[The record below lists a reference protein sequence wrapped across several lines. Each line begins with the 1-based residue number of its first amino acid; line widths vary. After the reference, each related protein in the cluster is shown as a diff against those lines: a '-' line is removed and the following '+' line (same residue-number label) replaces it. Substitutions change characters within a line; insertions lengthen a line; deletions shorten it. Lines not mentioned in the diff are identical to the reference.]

1 VLKKARRT
9 IRQRKRLNCSLS
21 DVLIPADSMLSHSS
35 SESAPN
41 DLFSTNFLC
50 HAILICQLAL
60 RSRKSLEVAFSP
72 QLSAISVLS
81 CFLTQN
87 VLIDRVW
94 CVSELH
100 THDSIRI
107 FPFLAISHPCNS
119 MVVHDFMSGII
130 SSDTAVAVD

>member
-1 VLKKARRT
+1 MTFSQQTFYV
-9 IRQRKRLNCSLS
+9 
-21 DVLIPADSMLSHSS
+21 M
-35 SESAPN
+35 
-41 DLFSTNFLC
+41 LFSFVNLLYG
-50 HAILICQLAL
+50 HGKVWKL
-60 RSRKSLEVAFSP
+60 AFSP

-119 MVVHDFMSGII
+119 MVAHDFMSGII